1 MDGTRRHP
9 PARRREGAAGRGA
22 REFRRRARGK
32 AGGRDR
38 VSAPIALLANPSA
51 ADGRSLKC
59 LDVVRATFEERG
71 ANYEMAS
78 PAGRD
83 AARQV
88 ARAAGARGETV
99 VAVGGDGTIG
109 LIAGALRDTPGRLG
123 VIPAG
128 RGNDFARVLKIPTDP
143 AEAARVA
150 LDGHE
155 RVVDVGDVDGETFVC
170 IASLGFDSD
179 ANRIAN
185 EAKLVKGNLVYLYAA
200 LRALAGWKHANFH
213 VVVDGAV
220 HDVRGWSV
228 AVANSKAYGGGM
240 YVAPDAELDDGK
252 FDVVMGSESSKLTF
266 LKDIGKVFK
275 GTHSELPYVH
285 TVRGETVE
293 ISSDRPFDIYAD
305 GDPIGRTP
313 ATVSISPRSL
323 NVLVPRGA

>member
-1 MDGTRRHP
+1 VT
-9 PARRREGAAGRGA
+9 
-22 REFRRRARGK
+22 
-32 AGGRDR
+32 
-38 VSAPIALLANPSA
+38 APIALLANPSA

-59 LDVVRATFEERG
+59 LDVVRATLEERG
-71 ANYEMAS
+71 TEYQMAT

-88 ARAAGARGETV
+88 AREAAQRGQTV
-99 VAVGGDGTIG
+99 AAVGGDGTIG
-109 LIAGALRDTPGRLG
+109 LIAGALRDTPGRLA

-128 RGNDFARVLKIPTDP
+128 RGNDFARVMKIPEDP
-143 AEAARVA
+143 REAALVA
-150 LDGHE
+150 LDGNE
-155 RVVDVGDVDGETFVC
+155 KVVDVGDVDGETFVC

-213 VVVDGAV
+213 VVIDGQA
-220 HDVRGWSV
+220 HDLRGWSV
-228 AVANSKAYGGGM
+228 AVANSQAYGGGM
-240 YVAPDAELDDGK
+240 YIAPDAKLDDGE

-266 LKDIGKVFK
+266 LKDIGKVFN
-275 GTHSELPYVH
+275 GTHSKLEYVH
-285 TVRGETVE
+285 TYRGTKVE

-305 GDPIGRTP
+305 GDPIGSTP

-323 NVLVPRGA
+323 KVLVPASA